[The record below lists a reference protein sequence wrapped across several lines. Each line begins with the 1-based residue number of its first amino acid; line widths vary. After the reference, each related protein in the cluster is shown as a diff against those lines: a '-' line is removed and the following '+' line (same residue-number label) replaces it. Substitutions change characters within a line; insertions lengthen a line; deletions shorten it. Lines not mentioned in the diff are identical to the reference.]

1 MGTGHQEMPQGI
13 IWAPNMLP
21 SASVMLKLGMMKI
34 SDSCQH
40 GDAFKLLIF
49 CQKESRM
56 VGQQRLMFNVTFTVS
71 PGGNISSLVPWSL

>member
-1 MGTGHQEMPQGI
+1 MEPLFTIPFKAHALLGMGTGQQEMPQGI

-21 SASVMLKLGMMKI
+21 SAPVMLKLGMMKI

-56 VGQQRLMFNVTFTVS
+56 AGQQRLLDV
-71 PGGNISSLVPWSL
+71 